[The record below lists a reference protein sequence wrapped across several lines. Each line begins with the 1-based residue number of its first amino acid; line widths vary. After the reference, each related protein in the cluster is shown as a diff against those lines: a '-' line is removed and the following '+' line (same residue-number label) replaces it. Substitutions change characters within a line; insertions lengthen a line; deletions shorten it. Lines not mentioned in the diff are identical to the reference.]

1 MGTITKRED
10 SNGKVRF
17 RAQVRVQRKDLPVF
31 QKSKTFTK
39 ESLAK
44 EWIKKLEAEI
54 QINPDILNPETKTV
68 SKTLDQ
74 FIEKYIEEI
83 GDEFAGTKKAALK
96 NICNYDIS
104 QKDVYTLSRQDFSNF
119 AIE

>member
-1 MGTITKRED
+1 MGTIAERTTAD
-10 SNGKVRF
+10 GKIRY
-17 RAQVRVQRKDLPVF
+17 RAQIRINRKGLPPF
-31 QKSKTFTK
+31 IKTRTFAK

-44 EWIKKLEAEI
+44 EWIKRIEAEI
-54 QINPDILNPETKTV
+54 LINPVILNPETQTV